1 MELLEAGLE
10 NGRIRRWVAYTLWDF
25 EVSGRSVH
33 AWNGVC
39 LGMKLMSACM
49 GG

>member
-1 MELLEAGLE
+1 MGT
-10 NGRIRRWVAYTLWDF
+10 YTLWDF
-25 EVSGRSVH
+25 EVGGRSVH
-33 AWNGVC
+33 GNGVC